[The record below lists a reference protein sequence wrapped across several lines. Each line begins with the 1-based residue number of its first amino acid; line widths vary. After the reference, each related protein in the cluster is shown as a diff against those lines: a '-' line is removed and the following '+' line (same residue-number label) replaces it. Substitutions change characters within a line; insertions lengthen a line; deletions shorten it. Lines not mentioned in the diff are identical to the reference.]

1 MSGKVSWRIDELA
14 QVAEFLGVPITAL
27 IGSEPPASK
36 AVAS

>member
-27 IGSEPPASK
+27 IGSEPNSK